1 MKTLRAGGTYAPF
14 DKQYDRKKL
23 KQIDIDQN
31 RRRLNAVEVEGMIY
45 LAVADMM
52 VGSAAEMLKAQTK
65 HAGQQRRMNMLPS
78 MLHNAVQGLSNQ
90 IQSEQLITIANNCN
104 GAEIS
109 LTTYVKP
116 GSMNIQYQHM
126 QDIVNHALQSC
137 ELLCDKTREQSKAC
151 PVRRALENV
160 PGMRGAARERAQYCG
175 DSCPYAGL
183 TMEMEEGHD
192 PQD

>member
-52 VGSAAEMLKAQTK
+52 VGSAAEMLKAHTV
-65 HAGQQRRMNMLPS
+65 HAGQQKRMNMLPS
-78 MLHNAVQGLSNQ
+78 MIHNAVREMSNRV
-90 IQSEQLITIANNCN
+90 QSEQLITIANNCN

-116 GSMNIQYQHM
+116 GCMNIQYQHM
-126 QDIVNHALQSC
+126 QAIVNQALQSC
-137 ELLCDKTREQSKAC
+137 ELICAKNREESKVC

-175 DSCPYAGL
+175 DACPYAGL
-183 TMEMEEGHD
+183 TMEMEENA
-192 PQD
+192 